1 MECAVDEDEFVV
13 NVLVISYEPKNK
25 GRILQ
30 FYRDVLPFASQPL
43 HMIAVLQLGGIHRK

>member
-1 MECAVDEDEFVV
+1 MERAVDEDEFVV

-30 FYRDVLPFASQPL
+30 FYRDVLLFASQPL
-43 HMIAVLQLGGIHRK
+43 YMIAVL